1 MCVQSLMKTAHFLSF
16 HLQKSCVCAVAQL
29 CPTLCNL
36 MDYSLPGFSVHG
48 ILNVLKETELIYSRK
63 KKSKQWLLS
72 GKNFV
77 ILHQYMRLRNK
88 TRGLKRI
95 DYENPHT
102 TKCRIYLQLQLSQKW
117 NHLISTRQGIY
128 FLDRCHPLKQ
138 PCNNQPAVLPK
149 ITSVL
154 LFPFAQ

>member
-29 CPTLCNL
+29 CPTLCNP

-48 ILNVLKETELIYSRK
+48 ILDVLKETELIYSRK
-63 KKSKQWLLS
+63 KIKTMVTFWEKSC
-72 GKNFV
+72 

-95 DYENPHT
+95 NYETPHT
-102 TKCRIYLQLQLSQKW
+102 TRIYLQLQLSQKW

-128 FLDRCHPLKQ
+128 FLDPCHPLKQ

-149 ITSVL
+149 ITSVF